1 MAAMSAPRTVLVTGA
16 SRGIGLEVCRSL
28 ASEPCTRVVVCART
42 AAAAAEAARNIACA
56 GGVPPVPLQ
65 LDVSDAQSIDSC
77 PQRLRDAGIATLNTL
92 VNNAGVYETGW
103 SRQSFDACVQT
114 NFLGPVRLTLALLP
128 MMAPGAA
135 TVVNVGSG
143 LGELKWL
150 QNSNYHKL
158 VANANE
164 LAALER
170 ISFDPDDILG
180 TFLSP
185 GGRSLQVGC
194 YMLSKAMLGRSTV
207 LLAAQLSGGGVRVA
221 CVEPGW
227 VRTDMGTQDAP
238 RSVEQG
244 ASSVLRLV
252 NAGEPW
258 PNGKF
263 ISADGD
269 ELEW

>member
-1 MAAMSAPRTVLVTGA
+1 MAAVSAPRTVLVTGA

-28 ASEPCTRVVVCART
+28 ASTPGTRVVVCART
-42 AAAAAEAARNIACA
+42 AAAAAEAARSIACA
-56 GGVPPVPLQ
+56 GGVLPVPLQ
-65 LDVSDAQSIDSC
+65 LDVSDAQSIDSLTE
-77 PQRLRDAGIATLNTL
+77 RLRDAGIATLHTL
-92 VNNAGVYETGW
+92 VNNAGVYQTGW
-103 SRQSFDACVQT
+103 SRHSFDTSVRT

-128 MMAPGAA
+128 MMAGAA

-158 VANANE
+158 VANADE
-164 LAALER
+164 VAALER

-185 GGRSLQVGC
+185 GGRSMQVGC
-194 YMLSKAMLGRSTV
+194 YMLSKAMLGRATV
-207 LLAAQLSGGGVRVA
+207 LMAAQLSGRVRVA

-244 ASSVLRLV
+244 AASVLRLV
-252 NAGEPW
+252 NMGEPW